1 MGMNS
6 RYLEQ
11 KDFFIKAEFT
21 FTSGTKQFKGEY
33 VNINDELRYI
43 FKGESQS
50 MSFQDM
56 LNKLMSEAALYDSLN
71 LRYIQRGTIVVIEA
85 NDKQVTTRNE
95 DASEEFDADSQ
106 ISNSRE

>member
-56 LNKLMSEAALYDSLN
+56 LNKLTSEAALYDSLN
-71 LRYIQRGTIVVIEA
+71 FKLWITKMVFFLVIA
-85 NDKQVTTRNE
+85 LFIAYN
-95 DASEEFDADSQ
+95 
-106 ISNSRE
+106 